1 MNTSKLSAIS
11 AVFAQKFES
20 NRKTSLYIN
29 LCLTQQILVLG
40 KLTLKD
46 CAELLGIKKLVSPQA
61 KSQSAQQK
69 IEYNKANSLQKSAS
83 ELAKILSLP
92 VKNEALFS
100 EVKTALLAMDFA
112 DENVNVDIFGAL
124 AFGAGFYLANSS
136 DYKEFLL
143 SMMDQP
149 IVSENPSTEQAEQAE
164 QAEHGGSE
172 HTDPAQG
179 ADDKTVQKALL
190 DNSFSD
196 VIIKALQ
203 SVASETDPQKVS
215 VALATLWQADR
226 LALIAQTNRAE
237 EMAEKAAE
245 ALKRKAEL
253 LNRIK
258 TDAAKAKAKAA
269 AKAKAKAE
277 AERIAKD
284 KADSEADINN
294 KALAIALKQAQAQQ
308 AAA

>member
-69 IEYNKANSLQKSAS
+69 MEYNKANSLQKAAS
-83 ELAKILSLP
+83 ELGKILALP
-92 VKNEALFS
+92 VKNEALFA

-112 DENVNVDIFGAL
+112 DENLNVDTFGAL
-124 AFGAGFYLANSS
+124 AFGAGFYLANSA

-143 SMMDQP
+143 AMMDTAN
-149 IVSENPSTEQAEQAE
+149 VSENTNTEQTEQTE
-164 QAEHGGSE
+164 QTEETGGSE

-190 DNSFSD
+190 DNKFSD

-203 SVASETDPQKVS
+203 ELATETDAQKVA
-215 VALATLWQADR
+215 VAMATLWQADR
-226 LALIAQTNRAE
+226 LALIAQNNKAE
-237 EMAEKAAE
+237 EKAEKAVE
-245 ALKRKAEL
+245 ALKQKTEV
-253 LNRIK
+253 LNK
-258 TDAAKAKAKAA
+258 LKNTAKAKPVNPAM
-269 AKAKAKAE
+269 AE
-277 AERIAKD
+277 AMSQATT
-284 KADSEADINN
+284 EAI
-294 KALAIALKQAQAQQ
+294 KQAMAS
-308 AAA
+308 

>member
-11 AVFAQKFES
+11 AVFAKKFES

-69 IEYNKANSLQKSAS
+69 MEYNKANSVQKTAS
-83 ELAKILSLP
+83 ELGKILTLP
-92 VKNEALFS
+92 VKNEALFA

-112 DENVNVDIFGAL
+112 DENLNVDTFGAL
-124 AFGAGFYLANSS
+124 AFGAGFYLANSA

-143 SMMDQP
+143 SMMDTAN
-149 IVSENPSTEQAEQAE
+149 VSENTNNEQTQQTQQTEQTEQT
-164 QAEHGGSE
+164 GGSE

-190 DNSFSD
+190 DNRFSE

-203 SVASETDPQKVS
+203 SVATETDPQKVA
-215 VALATLWQADR
+215 VTMATLWHADR
-226 LALIAQTNRAE
+226 LALIAQNNQSE
-237 EMAEKAAE
+237 EKAEKAVKALKQKIEVLNRLKNKAKKQPSNPVMAE
-245 ALKRKAEL
+245 AMSQATTK
-253 LNRIK
+253 
-258 TDAAKAKAKAA
+258 
-269 AKAKAKAE
+269 
-277 AERIAKD
+277 
-284 KADSEADINN
+284 
-294 KALAIALKQAQAQQ
+294 ALKQALAS
-308 AAA
+308 